1 MVSPLKRTWAP
12 RGETPTIHTSVAH
25 NDRLNLIGGLCL
37 TPGGRKLKLYER
49 SSWKTIRGEQVVQFL
64 EQLLAHIRGPIVLLW
79 DRHPIHKRKVVQ
91 AFLARHP
98 RLMVEWF
105 PIAAPE
111 LNPAEGV
118 WAQISEYTANTA
130 PHNKAEL
137 QRYVMAGLARTRCSQ
152 KRLWACIFGS
162 DLPWRCKRGH

>member
-1 MVSPLKRTWAP
+1 VSPLKRTWAP
-12 RGETPTIHTSVAH
+12 CGETPTIWTSAEH
-25 NDRLNLIGGLCL
+25 NDRLNLIGGVCL
-37 TPGGRKLKLYER
+37 TPGGRKLKLYTR
-49 SSWKTIRGEQVVQFL
+49 SYWDTIAGEQVVEFL
-64 EQLLAHIRGPIVLLW
+64 EHLLAHVHGPMVLLW

-91 AFLARHP
+91 VFLARHP

-118 WAQISEYTANTA
+118 WAQISEYTASIA
-130 PHNKAEL
+130 PHGKTEL
-137 QRYVMAGLARTRCSQ
+137 QEYVMAGLARTRHSQ

-162 DLPWRCKRGH
+162 DLPWRRKRGH